1 MTKVLES
8 IMLNTVKQVILKSYS
23 KYQLGF
29 IPELGCEVHLQ
40 RLVSH
45 LQFRK
50 EIGTCTW
57 IAMFD
62 LKKAFDSIDHQIL
75 IKKLSKIL

>member
-29 IPELGCEVHLQ
+29 IPE
-40 RLVSH
+40 
-45 LQFRK
+45 
-50 EIGTCTW
+50 
-57 IAMFD
+57 
-62 LKKAFDSIDHQIL
+62 
-75 IKKLSKIL
+75 